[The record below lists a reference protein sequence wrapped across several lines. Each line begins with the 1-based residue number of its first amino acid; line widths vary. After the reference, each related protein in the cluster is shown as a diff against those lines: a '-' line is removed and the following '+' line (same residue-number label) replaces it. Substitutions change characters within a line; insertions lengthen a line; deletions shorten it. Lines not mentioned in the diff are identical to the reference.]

1 MNDARAAVLGGIRK
15 ALGREGLSAEARAQ
29 LDERFV
35 RPPEHVR
42 PKFTEA
48 VRERF
53 IATLREVTATVAEVD
68 DWSAVP
74 GAVVDYLERKDLS
87 RSVVLAPALA
97 DLEWPSSLATRAGRA
112 GSGDSVAVTPC
123 FAAVAETGTVVL
135 LSSPES
141 PTSLNFLPEDHI
153 VVADAGCLV
162 PYMEDVWPLL
172 RKVPD
177 GIPRTVNL
185 ISGPSKT
192 ADVEQ
197 TIQYGAHGPRR
208 FHVILVGH

>member
-1 MNDARAAVLGGIRK
+1 MV
-15 ALGREGLSAEARAQ
+15 
-29 LDERFV
+29 
-35 RPPEHVR
+35 
-42 PKFTEA
+42 
-48 VRERF
+48 
-53 IATLREVTATVAEVD
+53 
-68 DWSAVP
+68 
-74 GAVVDYLERKDLS
+74 
-87 RSVVLAPALA
+87 
-97 DLEWPSSLATRAGRA
+97 TRAGRA
-112 GSGDSVAVTPC
+112 ESGDSVAVTPC

-153 VVADAGCLV
+153 VVADAGRLV

-172 RKVPD
+172 RKAPD

-208 FHVILVGH
+208 FHVILVGQ